1 MFFMKNR
8 SFCAPPALLAPSLVL
23 SLVCTHA
30 ALAQSSAVS
39 GQLNPVVVTAT
50 RNSQLLGSA
59 LPFTSVITRD
69 DIERSQATDLVTLL
83 QREAGL
89 QRTQNGG
96 IGSVSSV
103 FIRGAASLQTLILI
117 DGVPQNK
124 QDASGAVSL
133 EHLMLENVERVE
145 IVRGNVSAIYGSG
158 AIGGVIQIFTKTGS
172 REPSAS
178 VSALIGPRATRKLS
192 GSFSGSVG
200 STAISVGVSRFS
212 TDGFSTIDT
221 AQFPS
226 ANPDADSY
234 RNTSGN
240 LSLTHT
246 LSPDH
251 QFGVRFSKA
260 TGDTAYD
267 NAYGAPSDI
276 QTATT
281 RLSQAALF
289 TDNRFGRWRSRITLS
304 EQSDKSETRDDGAFG
319 SNDGFKTTAKVFNW
333 VNTVALGG
341 DWLAT
346 AGLERQK
353 QGVDTSTTSVFATPY
368 ATSRNATAFF
378 AGVEG
383 KLVGGGLQLN
393 VRRDKVGELAQTTGY
408 AGYGYP
414 LTQQFKLIGSVS
426 TAFNAPPLG
435 YLFAPGFGNPNLRPE
450 LARSKELGLQY
461 EQGSQ
466 FARAAYFDTR
476 VRDQLNFDN
485 ATFAFAN
492 VGRARNKGWE
502 LSYKASLGATDL
514 RSSLTL
520 QDPVDESTGQPLTRR
535 AKTLWSAGVSHS
547 VGAWRLGADLQYSGK
562 RADAYADPVTF
573 APVNTTLAAYS
584 VVDLSLS
591 YRLSPAV
598 EFKARLDNVGNEKY
612 QTVYGYN
619 QQPRSAYVGV
629 TWTPMR

>member
-1 MFFMKNR
+1 MFFMKNNSHR
-8 SFCAPPALLAPSLVL
+8 ARPALLVL
-23 SLVCTHA
+23 SIVCTQA
-30 ALAQSSAVS
+30 ALAQSTPVS

-59 LPFTSVITRD
+59 LPFTSVINRD

-133 EHLMLENVERVE
+133 EHVMLENVERVE

-172 REPSAS
+172 REPSVS
-178 VSALIGPRATRKLS
+178 VSGQVGPRATRKLS
-192 GSFSGSVG
+192 GNFSGSAG
-200 STAISVGVSRFS
+200 NTAISVGVSRFS

-221 AQFPS
+221 TQFPS
-226 ANPDADSY
+226 ANPDADGY

-251 QFGVRFSKA
+251 QFGVRFSKT
-260 TGDTAYD
+260 TGDTSYD

-281 RLSQAALF
+281 RLSQAAVF
-289 TDNRFGRWRSRITLS
+289 TDNTFGRWRSRITLS
-304 EQSDKSETRDDGAFG
+304 EQSDKSEARDDGAFG
-319 SNDGFKTTAKVFNW
+319 SNDGFKTTAKVINW
-333 VNTVALGG
+333 VNTLALGD

-353 QGVDTSTTSVFATPY
+353 QSVDTTTTSAFATPY
-368 ATSRNATAFF
+368 ATSRHATAFF

-383 KLVGGGLQLN
+383 KVAGGGLQLN

-414 LTQQFKLIGSVS
+414 LTQQLKLIGSIS

-461 EQGSQ
+461 EAGRQ
-466 FARAAYFDTR
+466 FVRAAYFDTR
-476 VRDQLNFDN
+476 VKDQLNFDN
-485 ATFAFAN
+485 TTFAFAN
-492 VGRARNKGWE
+492 IGRARNKGWE
-502 LSYKASLGATDL
+502 LSYKASVGATDV

-520 QDPVDESTGQPLTRR
+520 QDPVDEITGQSLTRR
-535 AKTLWSAGVSHS
+535 AKTLFSAGVSHTI
-547 VGAWRLGADLQYSGK
+547 GTWRLGADLQYSGK
-562 RADAYADPVTF
+562 RSDAYADPATF

-584 VVDLSLS
+584 VVDLTLS
-591 YRLSPAV
+591 YRVSPAV
-598 EFKARLDNVGNEKY
+598 ELKARLDNLGNEKY